1 MASGP
6 DEMTNVTSGSGAT
19 SLAGGSALGSSKTRQ
34 SRVRLRED
42 AIVSAARDMFIAHGY
57 SGTTMAM
64 IARAAGVADGT
75 LYTYFE
81 NKDALAR
88 GVISDFYVRLSQT
101 ARAGIKGRRSVRRK
115 LEGLARNHLDLL
127 MADRR
132 VVEMLPL
139 LTSSLA
145 DYSGSDH
152 YKLNRDYVAIFDGII
167 SEGQAAG
174 EITAALDVRVL
185 RDVFFG
191 GLDFGARSLL
201 INSSKGDATRLVD
214 QLVGMIVGANG
225 PGPSVVDRLDAVAN
239 RMETAL
245 KRLET

>member
-6 DEMTNVTSGSGAT
+6 DEKHKVTSDSDAT
-19 SLAGGSALGSSKTRQ
+19 SRPPSLSKTRQ

-42 AIVSAARDMFIAHGY
+42 AIVSAAREIFIAQGY

-88 GVISDFYVRLSQT
+88 GVIADFYVRLSET
-101 ARAGIKGRRSVRRK
+101 AQAGIKGRRSVRRK

-139 LTSSLA
+139 LTA
-145 DYSGSDH
+145 NWAAYPGSDH
-152 YKLNRDYVAIFDGII
+152 HRLNREYVALFDAII
-167 SEGQAAG
+167 AEGQAAG
-174 EITAALDVRVL
+174 EISADLDIRVL

-191 GLDFGARSLL
+191 GLDFGAKSLL
-201 INSSKGDATRLVD
+201 INTTKGEATRLVD
-214 QLVGMIVGANG
+214 QLVGMITGVRG
-225 PGPSVVDRLDAVAN
+225 PGISILDRLDAVA
-239 RMETAL
+239 T
-245 KRLET
+245 RLEDAVK